1 MEKLKSSHNYR
12 RLLIVLFYLVI
23 SIIMYEF
30 YKRDFVWTGDDIYY
44 QFQRI
49 MGLSAN
55 FTDGLLSSNISVMNF
70 GKIGYGVNI
79 FYPWLTLIPFK
90 PFFQFTHSWISAY
103 YVGLLFYFFVSFLI
117 SHYSMKKFSGSTK
130 LALMFS
136 IIYNFSIYRL
146 IDLFTRGAVAE
157 YLATIFLPLC
167 FLGFY
172 EIFFGDGKQWK
183 PLAIGMSLVIFSH
196 VLSTFMCVIVFV
208 LLMLFFSPKLKLTK
222 TRIINF
228 SKAILSTIGATLIFT
243 VPFLAEEL
251 FQKYSVP
258 DKQIL
263 KGQPLDG
270 LLYNSLINNTLKSV
284 EKNVY
289 NVGLTMLIAIALG
302 IFIFK
307 KFDFKFKA
315 IYVTFVASFLLTTDL
330 FPWSIFQN
338 TPIEVIQFP
347 YRFLMFTTLF
357 GSVVLAQALNL
368 IFDKEMVK
376 RFPIILGVLT
386 VINGGLWMMS
396 VNYGANGVLLASPK
410 IYLDQKMIDDDAI
423 PDTFLSQYVPVTG
436 LQKVDSVISHQLF
449 INDKMSV
456 QVPTVKDHSND
467 FYVDN
472 VKKGDKIDLPFVKY
486 KYTKA
491 KFNGQKVPIT
501 MSKRGFVEVTVP
513 KTTKSATINLSYGNR
528 TLFMWAEVLSI
539 LTWIYLF
546 GSKYFV
552 RWFRKVKLQQKSL
565 SA

>member
-30 YKRDFVWTGDDIYY
+30 YKRDFIWNGDDIYY
-44 QFQRI
+44 HFQRI
-49 MGLSAN
+49 LGLSDN
-55 FTDGLLSSNISVMNF
+55 FTNGLLASNMSVSNF
-70 GKIGYGVNI
+70 GVIGNGVNI
-79 FYPWLTLIPFK
+79 FYPWLTLIPFRI
-90 PFFQFTHSWISAY
+90 FFQFTRNWINAY
-103 YVGLLFYFFVSFLI
+103 YLGILFYFFISFLI

-130 LALMFS
+130 NAIMFS

-146 IDLFTRGAVAE
+146 IDIFTRGAVAE
-157 YLATIFLPLC
+157 YIATIFLPLC

-172 EIFFGDGKQWK
+172 EVFFGDEKQWK
-183 PLAIGMSLVIFSH
+183 TLAFGMIMIIYSH
-196 VLSTFMCVIVFV
+196 VLTTFMCVVFLA
-208 LLMLFFSPKLKLTK
+208 LLLILFIPKLKLNK
-222 TRIINF
+222 SRVINCG
-228 SKAILSTIGATLIFT
+228 KAVITTIGSTLIFT
-243 VPFLAEEL
+243 VPFITEEL
-251 FQKYSVP
+251 FQKYGVP
-258 DKQIL
+258 DKQKL
-263 KGQPLDG
+263 AGLDFKQ
-270 LLYNSLINNTLKSV
+270 LIYASVINDSRRSV
-284 EKNVY
+284 EGNVY
-289 NVGLTMLIAIALG
+289 NIGLTIILALIIG
-302 IFIFK
+302 IIIFR
-307 KFDFKFKA
+307 KFDFLYKSLYCIFA
-315 IYVTFVASFLLTTDL
+315 ASFLFTTNL
-330 FPWSIFQN
+330 FPWQLFQN

-357 GSVVLAQALNL
+357 GSIILAQSIGMIFKNQLNT
-368 IFDKEMVK
+368 
-376 RFPIILGVLT
+376 RFPIILSILVIFNGAMWGSSI
-386 VINGGLWMMS
+386 ING
-396 VNYGANGVLLASPK
+396 AKGVLLASPK
-410 IYLDQKMIDDDAI
+410 LYITQKMINEGRVPSTNLPQYI
-423 PDTFLSQYVPVTG
+423 PDAMLPNLESI
-436 LQKVDSVISHQLF
+436 LAHQVL

-565 SA
+565 SV